1 MGECHPLDAT
11 TRATERRMIM
21 NCPKCGS
28 SDTYVLETRQTA
40 SGSMRRRRECSDCH
54 NKFTKYE
61 VNQKQ
66 WKVLSKIAEMMEE
79 GEMDG

>member
-1 MGECHPLDAT
+1 
-11 TRATERRMIM
+11 MIM
-21 NCPKCGS
+21 ICPKCGS

-40 SGSMRRRRECSDCH
+40 SGSMRRRRECGCGH
-54 NKFTKYE
+54 KFTTYE

-79 GEMDG
+79 SETDG